1 MQPKTHMG
9 LKGKKVVKLLLT
21 ILMLLVGL
29 TMILPFL
36 WMLSA
41 SFKPESDIFTF
52 PIQWIPKDP
61 ILSNYTNVWSGILP
75 FYQYYGNTIYVTV
88 LSTIGGVITSL
99 LSGYAFA
106 RINFKGKNI
115 IFLLYL
121 ATLMFPNTMLL
132 VPRLVIYRFL
142 GIYNTFWAL
151 TLPNSISTFGTFLL
165 KQYFSSLPSEL
176 FEAGKIDGCNEFRL
190 FWRIAVP
197 LVSAGIAAF
206 TVFTFVFCWND
217 YENPL
222 MFITD
227 RPLYTI
233 PLGVMEFKGLK
244 TSSIGY
250 IMAGSVLSLIP
261 IFILFISA
269 QKYFVKGIMLG
280 AVKA

>member
-1 MQPKTHMG
+1 MHTKAHMG

-29 TMILPFL
+29 TMILPFV

-75 FYQYYGNTIYVTV
+75 FYQYYGNTVYVTI

-106 RINFKGKNI
+106 RINFKGKN
-115 IFLLYL
+115 
-121 ATLMFPNTMLL
+121 
-132 VPRLVIYRFL
+132 
-142 GIYNTFWAL
+142 
-151 TLPNSISTFGTFLL
+151 
-165 KQYFSSLPSEL
+165 
-176 FEAGKIDGCNEFRL
+176 IDGCNEFRL

-227 RPLYTI
+227 RHLYTI

-269 QKYFVKGIMLG
+269 QKYFVKGIATTG
-280 AVKA
+280 IKD